1 MANKDILIVDDD
13 VLVCESLKEMLILEG
28 YSVDA
33 VLDGQ
38 AALAKIKEDHY
49 QLILSDIQMPGL
61 NGIELLKE
69 LKGRSP
75 DTAIIFITGHGHID
89 GAVEAIKLGAYDYII
104 KPIDDLRLK
113 LTISHALEQKKLLAS
128 YDSLKK
134 RLKPWNLDETLVF
147 GDRKMDQLLG
157 LVHTIAD
164 TMATVLITGESGT
177 GKSMLAHYIH
187 EHSHRREGPFVKISC
202 GSLSETLLESELFG
216 HVRGSFTGA
225 IRDKKGKFEEAHGGT
240 IFLDDINSASPNLQ
254 IKLLR
259 VLQEKVIERVG
270 GNVPIQTDVRII
282 TATNTSLQEEVA
294 KQNFRED
301 LYYRINVVSFTI
313 PPLRDRLSDIEPLV
327 EPFHQ
332 SIQPDSPQG
341 DQGHLQERP
350 ASLSPIPVAGQCPG
364 VGKRHRTGGHLEPRG
379 VHRPRI
385 SAGQYQRKPVATSGE
400 TFKHLTLEEAM
411 ERAEKQIILETLES
425 FSWNRQLSARTLGVS
440 RTTLFNKMRRLQLVD
455 PRRSSPEDFVEST
468 SSQSH
473 RDAALNCTAE
483 RAVLKAA
490 CPNGP

>member
-1 MANKDILIVDDD
+1 MANKDVLVVDDD
-13 VLVCESLKEMLILEG
+13 TLVCESLKEMLILEG
-28 YSVDA
+28 FSAEA

-38 AALAKIKEDHY
+38 AAMAKIKEHHY
-49 QLILSDIQMPGL
+49 QVVLSDIQMPGL
-61 NGIELLKE
+61 NGMELLKE

-75 DTAIIFITGHGHID
+75 DTTVIFITGHGHIA
-89 GAVEAIKLGAYDYII
+89 GAVEAIKLGAYDYLV

-113 LTISHALEQKKLLAS
+113 LTIKHALEQKQLQAS

-134 RLKPWNLDETLVF
+134 RIKPWNLDETLVF

-187 EHSHRREGPFVKISC
+187 THSHRREGPFVKISC

-225 IRDKKGKFEEAHGGT
+225 IRDKKGKFEEANGGT

-259 VLQEKVIERVG
+259 VLQEKIIEPVG

-282 TATNTSLQEEVA
+282 TATNTSLQDEVA
-294 KQNFRED
+294 RHNFRED

-313 PPLRDRLSDIEPLV
+313 PPLRDRLSDIEPLAHHFINQFNRIHHR
-327 EPFHQ
+327 EIKGI
-332 SIQPDSPQG
+332 SKSA
-341 DQGHLQERP
+341 LQVCLQYPWPGNVRELENVMER
-350 ASLSPIPVAGQCPG
+350 AVILSPGEFIVPESLPANV
-364 VGKRHRTGGHLEPRG
+364 RES
-379 VHRPRI
+379 RP
-385 SAGQYQRKPVATSGE
+385 ATSGE
-400 TFKHLTLEEAM
+400 TFKHLTLEESL
-411 ERAEKQIILETLES
+411 EQAEKQIILETLES
-425 FSWNRQLSARTLGVS
+425 FRWNRQLSARTLGVS

-455 PRRSSPEDFVEST
+455 PRRSSSEGPAGSP
-468 SSQSH
+468 SSSPS
-473 RDAALNCTAE
+473 R
-483 RAVLKAA
+483 
-490 CPNGP
+490 

>member
-1 MANKDILIVDDD
+1 MANKDILVVDDD

-28 YSVDA
+28 FSADA

-38 AALAKIKEDHY
+38 AALAKIKDDHY
-49 QLILSDIQMPGL
+49 QMILSDIQMPGL
-61 NGIELLKE
+61 NGFELLKE

-75 DTAIIFITGHGHID
+75 DTTVIFITGHGHIA
-89 GAVEAIKLGAYDYII
+89 GAVEAIKLGAYDYIV

-113 LTISHALEQKKLLAS
+113 LTISHALEQKKLQAS

-134 RLKPWNLDETLVF
+134 RIKPWNLDETLVF

-187 EHSHRREGPFVKISC
+187 RHSHRREGPFVKISC

-225 IRDKKGKFEEAHGGT
+225 IRDKKGKFEEANGGT

-254 IKLLR
+254 IKFLR
-259 VLQEKVIERVG
+259 VLQEKIIEPVG

-282 TATNTSLQEEVA
+282 TATNTSLQDEVA

-313 PPLRDRLSDIEPLV
+313 PPLRDRLSDIEPLANHFINQFNRV
-327 EPFHQ
+327 HHREIKGI
-332 SIQPDSPQG
+332 SKSA
-341 DQGHLQERP
+341 LQICLQYP
-350 ASLSPIPVAGQCPG
+350 WPG
-364 VGKRHRTGGHLEPRG
+364 NVRELEN
-379 VHRPRI
+379 VI
-385 SAGQYQRKPVATSGE
+385 
-400 TFKHLTLEEAM
+400 
-411 ERAEKQIILETLES
+411 
-425 FSWNRQLSARTLGVS
+425 
-440 RTTLFNKMRRLQLVD
+440 
-455 PRRSSPEDFVEST
+455 
-468 SSQSH
+468 
-473 RDAALNCTAE
+473 E
-483 RAVLKAA
+483 RAVILSPGDSSS
-490 CPNGP
+490 PNRCRAISEKSSRQPPGKPSST